1 MIFKLNGADFSGNN
15 IGKIDFP
22 IEISEFTKRAIT
34 ASGSTMSTAK
44 QNALEVFFRNVG
56 AIGSSSDLWSKLTKV
71 YLPFLGV
78 DVTKSFVN
86 YKGNT
91 VDATPLVTDAEIVN
105 GGFRIKGA
113 DGGTVISV
121 PDSCK
126 VDGVSIDW
134 RDASVFVLNTEDFV
148 FDGSRNMLLACLQDD
163 GKNGEYMSITT
174 PSDNRI
180 SIDASQFVDG
190 VNQIITPSVSFSI
203 YTAVANKQV
212 IGFSSHDGD
221 LNGIFYG
228 GVTKRTASRNLD
240 NATDA
245 TGMLYTGSLTSKV
258 NKQLANGAIVIGKYM
273 TLEEMAA
280 FQTALIELAGNF
292 IELVVVE

>member
-1 MIFKLNGADFSGNN
+1 MIFKLNGADFSSNN
-15 IGKIDFP
+15 IGKIDLP

-44 QNALEVFFRNVG
+44 QKALEVFFRNVG

-113 DGGTVISV
+113 DGGTEISV

-148 FDGSRNMLLACLQDD
+148 FDGSRSMKLSCLQKD
-163 GKNGEYMSITT
+163 GKNGEYMHIIA
-174 PSDNRI
+174 PSDKRI
-180 SIDASQFVDG
+180 MIEAIQFF
-190 VNQIITPSVSFSI
+190 NNEAKFITPSTSLST
-203 YTAVANKQV
+203 YSGVANKQV
-212 IGFSSHDGD
+212 IGFSSHEGD

-228 GVTKRTASRNLD
+228 GVTERTASRNLD

-245 TGMLYTGSLTSKV
+245 TGMLYTGSLTKKV

-273 TLEEMAA
+273 TLEEMTA
-280 FQTALIELAGNF
+280 FQTALTTLASAF
-292 IELVVVE
+292 IDLS